1 MNKKLYYYIVYNSIT
16 YANRVN
22 EMLDNQTGYSAV
34 VHTPRE
40 ISKGGC
46 SYSIKATEDK
56 FRKAL
61 KISQENNISVKGT
74 FKETGKNRYT
84 EVLT

>member
-1 MNKKLYYYIVYNSIT
+1 MFYYIVYNSIT

-22 EMLDNQTGYSAV
+22 ELLNGYNGYAGV

-40 ISKGGC
+40 ISTGGC

-56 FRKAL
+56 FRQAV
-61 KISQENNISVKGT
+61 KISNENNILIKGA
-74 FKETGKNRYT
+74 FKETEKGKFT
-84 EVLT
+84 EVIV